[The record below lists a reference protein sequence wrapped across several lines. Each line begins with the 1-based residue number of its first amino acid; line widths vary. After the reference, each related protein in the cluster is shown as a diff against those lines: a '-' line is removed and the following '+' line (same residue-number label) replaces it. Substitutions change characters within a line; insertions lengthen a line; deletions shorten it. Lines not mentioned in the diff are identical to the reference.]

1 MGIALGLALG
11 VGLCFAGSAAAQPA
25 PGPAAA
31 PGQKPAKKD
40 KPSTP
45 KDGGRPKSAFDEG
58 PSGKAASKEAK
69 DTKEEAPEV
78 KAARGVVTITRA
90 GIPVGLGAVLGGDGR
105 ILTALSPLGSGN
117 DLDARF
123 ADGSTSKLK
132 LGHHDRAWDLAL
144 LIPQSGKWT
153 EGLTASGTD
162 PLREDADIHTFSTTT
177 KATPSPMPIELTSKR
192 AIIGGDD
199 QTLDDALEL
208 GSRINP
214 MNLGAPIVDETGK
227 VVGIIG
233 RGCMPIADN
242 KPCVP
247 VAFGV
252 PVHAIKSFLK
262 TVPESAT
269 QPAPFLGIQGAKEVG
284 AVAKGVRVLSVAKGS
299 PAAAAK
305 LKGGEKSESDMI
317 LAVGGDPV
325 TTPDE
330 LATAIKKHAIG
341 EKIPLT
347 VFGKNAYRQVEVTLA
362 SPPDARN
369 ASALL
374 PAKKQPAAK
383 DAMPPKEPKEAKRP
397 KADKAPAPAPRDD
410 GDDPFSTPM

>member
-1 MGIALGLALG
+1 MGLAT
-11 VGLCFAGSAAAQPA
+11 GLAACLAFAFAAPAFAQQAPA
-25 PGPAAA
+25 PAQKGTPA
-31 PGQKPAKKD
+31 AKKD
-40 KPSTP
+40 KPKESG
-45 KDGGRPKSAFDEG
+45 KVKAALDDG
-58 PSGKAASKEAK
+58 PSGKGASKDAKEA
-69 DTKEEAPEV
+69 KEEAPEV

-153 EGLTASGTD
+153 DGLTASGTD
-162 PLREDADIHTFSTTT
+162 PLREDADIHTFSTTA
-177 KATPSPMPIELTSKR
+177 KATPGPVPVELTSKR

-214 MNLGAPIVDETGK
+214 MNLGAPLVDESGR

-233 RGCMPIADN
+233 RGCMPVADN
-242 KPCVP
+242 KPCIP

-262 TVPESAT
+262 NVPEGAT
-269 QPAPFLGIQGAKEVG
+269 QPAPFLGIQGAKETG

-317 LAVGGDPV
+317 LSVGGDPV
-325 TTPDE
+325 TTPEE
-330 LATAIKKHAIG
+330 LAQAIKKHAIG
-341 EKIPLT
+341 EKVPLV
-347 VFGKNAYRQVEVTLA
+347 VFGKNSYRQVEVTLA
-362 SPPDARN
+362 SPPDSRN
-369 ASALL
+369 AAALL
-374 PAKKQPAAK
+374 PSKTSKAPGANAPKKGE
-383 DAMPPKEPKEAKRP
+383 EPTAPKRP
-397 KADKAPAPAPRDD
+397 KAEKAPTPPRDA
-410 GDDPFSTPM
+410 GDDAFSTPM